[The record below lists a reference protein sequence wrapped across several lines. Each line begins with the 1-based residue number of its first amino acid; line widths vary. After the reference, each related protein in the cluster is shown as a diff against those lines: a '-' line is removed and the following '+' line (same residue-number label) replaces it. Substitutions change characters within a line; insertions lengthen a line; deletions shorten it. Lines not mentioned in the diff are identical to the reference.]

1 MDELSSAKHQMTGK
15 WADSKMPPSTTE
27 PTKPQPSQEIPSD
40 GLSDDE
46 IRVIYKL
53 RTVAVVGI
61 SRDPQKA
68 AHYVP
73 KYLME
78 NGYEIIPVNP
88 FVTEILGRPS
98 YKSLLDVK
106 QVIDIVDVFRPSDE
120 VVEVAEMAVAK
131 GAKVLWM
138 QEGIYNEKAAS
149 LARSHGLKVAWNRCL
164 RRTHL
169 RLFKGIYEKTI

>member
-1 MDELSSAKHQMTGK
+1 MVSTDPTG
-15 WADSKMPPSTTE
+15 AEIP
-27 PTKPQPSQEIPSD
+27 QEIPSD

-46 IRVIYKL
+46 IREIYNLK
-53 RTVAVVGI
+53 TVAVVGI
-61 SRDPQKA
+61 SRDPEKP

-88 FVTEILGRPS
+88 FISEILGRPCF
-98 YKSLLDVK
+98 KSLVDVK
-106 QVIDIVDVFRPSDE
+106 QPIGIVDVFRPSKE
-120 VVEVAEMAVAK
+120 ALEIAEMTAAK

-138 QEGIYNEKAAS
+138 QEGIYNKEAAR
-149 LARSHGLKVAWNRCL
+149 LARSRGVKVAWNRCL

-169 RLFKGIYEKTI
+169 RLFKGIDEKTV